1 MRVAIVGAT
10 GLVGEMMRK
19 VLEERDFP
27 ADDLLLLA
35 SERSSGTKL
44 RFRGDYHEIVEL
56 NAAHLKGV
64 DIALFATDAEISRE
78 YVKAAVKAGAVAID
92 NSSAF
97 RMDEDVPLI
106 VPEVN
111 SERLRDHKG
120 IIANP
125 NCSTIQL
132 VVVLW
137 PIHTHSTLK
146 RVVVSTYQSVSG
158 KGKQALEELAA
169 QMEGYRPHVSDSPY
183 SLRAN
188 AKPEVFPHQM
198 ISNLIPHIDDFT
210 EDGHTKEEE
219 KMINE
224 SQKILEFPNLKITA
238 TCVRVPVLF
247 SHGESVNIETERE
260 IGPEETK
267 RLLSACTGIKIVD
280 EPQFQSYPLPSQASD
295 TDLVYVGRIRRDRSV
310 PHGLNL
316 WIVADNLR
324 KGAATNAVQI
334 AEKLLDLGLL

>member
-10 GLVGEMMRK
+10 GLVGDMMRT

-27 ADDLLLLA
+27 VDDVLFLA
-35 SERSSGTKL
+35 SQRSSGAKL
-44 RFRGDYHEIVEL
+44 RFKGEHHEVAEL

-64 DIALFATDAEISRE
+64 DIALFATEAEISRE
-78 YVKAAVKAGAVAID
+78 YVRVAAKAGAVAID

-97 RMDEDVPLI
+97 RMDVDVPLI

-111 SERLRDHKG
+111 GERLHSHKG

-137 PIHTHSTLK
+137 PIHCHSTLR

-158 KGKQALEELAA
+158 KGRHALEELAA
-169 QMEGYRPHVSDSPY
+169 QMERYRPQISDSPY
-183 SLRAN
+183 SLRAGEEG
-188 AKPEVFPHQM
+188 EVFPHPM

-210 EDGHTKEEE
+210 RDGYTKEEE
-219 KMINE
+219 KMIDE
-224 SQKILEFPNLKITA
+224 SKKIMELPDLKVTA

-247 SHGESVNIETERE
+247 SHGESVNIETEKE
-260 IGPEETK
+260 IGPEEAK
-267 RLLSACTGIKIVD
+267 GLLAASAGIRVVD
-280 EPQFQSYPLPSQASD
+280 EPQSQSYPLPSQASD

-324 KGAATNAVQI
+324 KGAATNAIQI